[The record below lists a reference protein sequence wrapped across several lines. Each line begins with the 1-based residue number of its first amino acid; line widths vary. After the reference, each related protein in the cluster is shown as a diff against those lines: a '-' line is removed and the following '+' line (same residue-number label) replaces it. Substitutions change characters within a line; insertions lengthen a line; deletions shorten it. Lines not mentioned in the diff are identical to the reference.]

1 MNRREQTRS
10 EWHRSWDTRRR
21 AEGHNRCASVTP
33 LAHDGSMASGLLVLK
48 DNRWA
53 LKDAAEQIMASAYG
67 DD

>member
-1 MNRREQTRS
+1 
-10 EWHRSWDTRRR
+10 
-21 AEGHNRCASVTP
+21 
-33 LAHDGSMASGLLVLK
+33 MASGLLVLK